1 MQSLQNQYH
10 QSTLKPTMNPS
21 WGKLGHERVE
31 TMSAVNEARRTVDIA
46 ELLTIPL
53 SRFKVLNKYPKLLG

>member
-1 MQSLQNQYH
+1 
-10 QSTLKPTMNPS
+10 MNPS

-31 TMSAVNEARRTVDIA
+31 TMSAVNEARGTLDIA

-53 SRFKVLNKYPKLLG
+53 SKFKVLNKHPKLLG